1 MRSSCKQRAPHCRAS
16 TCSGSSAPAL
26 ALPCVGK
33 LLLAGKI
40 ADSGLE
46 GQKGVR
52 GMRGGLALEGAAA
65 EIGTQEQTRRQL
77 AGLGYTPATGWLSFV
92 VQTG

>member
-1 MRSSCKQRAPHCRAS
+1 
-16 TCSGSSAPAL
+16 
-26 ALPCVGK
+26 
-33 LLLAGKI
+33 
-40 ADSGLE
+40 
-46 GQKGVR
+46 
-52 GMRGGLALEGAAA
+52 MRGGLALEGAAA